1 MMGKTNNKPTLS
13 DSSPVN
19 PSFCFSACWSTEALL
34 RKFLEEM
41 ENVVRTA
48 STRSLL
54 TLFQEYRDLQ

>member
-19 PSFCFSACWSTEALL
+19 PSSYFSACWSTEALL
-34 RKFLEEM
+34 QKFLEEM

-48 STRSLL
+48 STHSLL
-54 TLFQEYRDLQ
+54 TLFQEYRDLH